1 MTNES
6 QPATATSTAQAI
18 QGIIGVVFGVGML
31 WFLIGGGVENKVAK
45 DAEAQYSIAARSGTA
60 IDRRVHAGFVAAAYL
75 QAKDETSYQKWK
87 SRESSDCSIA
97 GVPR

>member
-60 IDRRVHAGFVAAAYL
+60 IDRCVHAGFVAAAYL
-75 QAKDETSYQKWK
+75 QGRIQVRSATKMNPVT
-87 SRESSDCSIA
+87 
-97 GVPR
+97 GG

>member
-6 QPATATSTAQAI
+6 PPTAATSTAQTI
-18 QGIIGVVFGVGML
+18 QGVIGLIFGIGML
-31 WFLIGGGVENKVAK
+31 WFFIGGGIENKVAK
-45 DAEAQYSIAARSGTA
+45 DAEAQYSIADRNGTA
-60 IDRRVHAGFVAAAYL
+60 IDRCVHAGIVAAAYL
-75 QAKDETSYQKWK
+75 QAQDEKNYQIWK